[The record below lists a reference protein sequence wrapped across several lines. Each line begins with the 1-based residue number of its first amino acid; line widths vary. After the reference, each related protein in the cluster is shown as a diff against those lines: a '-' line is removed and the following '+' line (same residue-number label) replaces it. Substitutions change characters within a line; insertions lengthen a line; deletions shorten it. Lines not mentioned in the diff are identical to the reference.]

1 MCDAFWNLRMRT
13 LIPALGI
20 DGTGEHCL
28 PWACGEVSVIP
39 AEVPKPSRQ
48 DACMDTKHAPTALDR
63 RPIDG
68 TTAQALRSLIERVL
82 LQHEDDPDRQ
92 ILLDTEVD
100 GVRCTLTR
108 NQSSSSFNLSP
119 REQDIVTLVVDGKKN
134 REIARNLQIST
145 HTVDTH
151 LRRVFLRL
159 GVKTRAAMVAKL
171 MELGTIEGRQPT
183 SCAYRPHTR
192 TIDGVEMGMP

>member
-1 MCDAFWNLRMRT
+1 
-13 LIPALGI
+13 
-20 DGTGEHCL
+20 
-28 PWACGEVSVIP
+28 
-39 AEVPKPSRQ
+39 
-48 DACMDTKHAPTALDR
+48 MDTQHALTALER
-63 RPIDG
+63 RPLDG
-68 TTAQALRSLIERVL
+68 NTAQALRSLIENIL
-82 LQHEDDPDRQ
+82 LQHTEDPDRQ

-100 GVRCTLTR
+100 GVRCIFTR
-108 NQSSSSFNLSP
+108 NLATPSFNLSP

-134 REIARNLQIST
+134 KEIARNLQIST

-171 MELGTIEGRQPT
+171 MELGTIESRQPT